1 MELRSLEPIALH
13 LSKELST
20 VAMNFSITLLTGRK
34 RKRCGTCENCFA
46 VECGTCKYC
55 LDKPKFG
62 GNGVL
67 RQSCINKKCHN
78 MTSTS
83 QGEYRYVQVSR
94 EFDCITELQYSIISF
109 NKDMINN
116 EACTIDLVEGIRNCF
131 RIIIIYS

>member
-1 MELRSLEPIALH
+1 
-13 LSKELST
+13 
-20 VAMNFSITLLTGRK
+20 MNFSITLLTGRK

-83 QGEYRYVQVSR
+83 QGEYVQVSR
-94 EFDCITELQYSIISF
+94 EFDCITEQKFDESKAKKPKSDIIVNGILFGTYFLSTNILYLQSLHIWLHPIQ
-109 NKDMINN
+109 
-116 EACTIDLVEGIRNCF
+116 LL
-131 RIIIIYS
+131 